1 MGLAMGTDTSKSLF
15 DQAMKDILLGNYVAA
30 ELALEQASEV
40 NEENTTIYA
49 ASWAILL
56 ALRNREEEAITI
68 LEERLENFS
77 TDPNLLLAYGITL
90 ERQGNLTDAEDAYKE
105 VLAQD
110 EENPGALNGMAT
122 CLKVKGDFMGATR
135 LAAKAFAI
143 APDNMIFAKNAANLL
158 EKMGQTETCYQ
169 VLYLGANYHPEDEE
183 LVCRALQ
190 ACLGQDEPEKA
201 GELLT
206 LVDVAQPWAAGWKAN
221 YLDWN
226 GEYDRA
232 NELINRTLELPAGE
246 EPTFLFHAA
255 CIAMRRGD
263 PLLAETFVE
272 RLLEKDPQHTGALRI
287 RADLSLGR
295 TDYDAAVDPL
305 MKAYALS
312 SDSLT
317 GWQLFWSCLAS
328 ERFDE
333 AEDTLTT
340 LGEDEELA
348 SEPVEAARL
357 ELAEALLS
365 TLQGEDHEAIDF
377 SNWEE
382 FPPEASSGLL
392 LQALDFLD
400 ETKVE
405 EDGLKH
411 LSRQLTMQLGQQN
424 PVLLLNRCYARKDW
438 PMMKTALGALER
450 CLDAEQSPLPPEVAE
465 ATHQAYSMLLALGTE
480 NTESVTEL
488 EPDLEGEIQQF
499 VLNTLD
505 LRDGLNPTEQRWVD
519 KIRGQQEEL
528 TVLEEDP
535 ELVDESGQPLAP
547 GGYLDLQDVEVVYET
562 EDGQLLTDVDEDEYE
577 IVEEEAELDPDDPE
591 YEYVWVEEE
600 VQEAA
605 TQPVAQSDSYG
616 GQVPQDVEY
625 VEEIV
630 YVDDEEFDE
639 DAEYEYEELE
649 EYEEA
654 E

>member
-1 MGLAMGTDTSKSLF
+1 MGTDTSKSLF
-15 DQAMKDILLGNYVAA
+15 DQALKDILAGNYVAA

-56 ALRNREEEAITI
+56 ALRDREDEAITI

-90 ERQGNLTDAEDAYKE
+90 ERQGNLLDAEDAYKE

-122 CLKVKGDFMGATR
+122 CLKQKGDLMGATR

-143 APDNMIFAKNAANLL
+143 APDNMIFAKSAANLL

-190 ACLGQDEPEKA
+190 ACLAHDEPEKA
-201 GELLT
+201 GELLS
-206 LVDVAQPWAAGWKAN
+206 LVDVARPWAAGWKAS
-221 YLDWN
+221 YLDWS
-226 GEYDRA
+226 GDHARA
-232 NELINRTLELPAGE
+232 DDLINRTLEQPAGE
-246 EPTFLFHAA
+246 EPSFLFHAA
-255 CIAMRRGD
+255 CIAMRRED

-272 RLLEKDPQHTGALRI
+272 KLLEKDPQHTGALRI
-287 RADLSLGR
+287 RADLSLGL

-317 GWQLFWSCLAS
+317 GWQLFWSCMAT

-348 SEPVEAARL
+348 SQPVEAARL
-357 ELAEALLS
+357 ELADVLLS
-365 TLQGEDHEAIDF
+365 VLQGEEFEGLDF
-377 SNWEE
+377 AHWTEL
-382 FPPEASSGLL
+382 PPEAACGLL
-392 LQALDFLD
+392 LQFLDFLD
-400 ETKVE
+400 ETRLE
-405 EDGLKH
+405 EEGLKPLGAR
-411 LSRQLTMQLGQQN
+411 LSSELARQN
-424 PVLLLNRCYARKDW
+424 PVLQINRSYARKDW
-438 PMMKTALGALER
+438 DTMAAALELLEQR
-450 CLDAEQSPLPPEVAE
+450 LDGEMPELEPEVAE
-465 ATHQAYSMLLALGTE
+465 ATHQAFTLLLTLGKEETE
-480 NTESVTEL
+480 DLEEMESELDESVRA
-488 EPDLEGEIQQF
+488 F
-499 VLNTLD
+499 VLNTLSLQD
-505 LRDGLNPTEQRWVD
+505 ALNPTEQRWVD
-519 KIRGQQEEL
+519 KITGQQEEL

-547 GGYLDLQDVEVVYET
+547 GGYLDVQDVEVIYET
-562 EDGQLLTDVDEDEYE
+562 EDGELLTDVDEDEYE
-577 IVEEEAELDPDDPE
+577 IVEEEEEVEVDPEDPD

-600 VQEAA
+600 VEEGEFTPQG
-605 TQPVAQSDSYG
+605 DSYG
-616 GQVPQDVEY
+616 GQVPHEGEY
-625 VEEIV
+625 EEEIV
-630 YVDDEEFDE
+630 YVEEDEEFDE
-639 DAEYEYEELE
+639 EVEYEEVE
-649 EYEEA
+649 
-654 E
+654 